1 MFNPLT
7 QEVYTETVESWSA
20 SFFALL
26 SLLPRHPDIQKELAL
41 PTAAAEDG
49 QTGPAAVSG
58 GSGGVGGALGRRGGD
73 AAQPNGGAA
82 AGQQQQQADG
92 AGGAAVREPA
102 GLQAASSGA
111 SGSGGEAAGSG
122 DGGDG
127 SSADKALEIASALRE
142 HMQQQDGSEAQQG
155 QQGGSAAA
163 AGGQAGLEPLAGGR
177 PRSGVASA
185 IYWLT
190 LAALGALA
198 GRAWVLAWVQGVPCD
213 VVWRHAACERS
224 ATACSLVRACLRCC
238 HPPYLPPCCRCCAG
252 CGLASYL
259 WRQPRV
265 RYQLSKLIGSSF
277 SSRRRRG
284 LIPL

>member
-1 MFNPLT
+1 MELGRRQGFLALRGFSCFLSAYSAEACSAKPLCQNERLPCSQRCTSLHHCAQARFEDCFRMFNPLT

-41 PTAAAEDG
+41 PTAAAEGG
-49 QTGPAAVSG
+49 QTGPAAGGG
-58 GSGGVGGALGRRGGD
+58 GSGGTAGTLGRRGGD
-73 AAQPNGGAA
+73 AAQPNDGAA

-102 GLQAASSGA
+102 GVLAASSGA
-111 SGSGGEAAGSG
+111 GGSGGEAAGSG

-142 HMQQQDGSEAQQG
+142 HMQQQDGGEAQQQG

-163 AGGQAGLEPLAGGR
+163 ASGRGGLEPLAGGR

-198 GRAWVLAWVQGVPCD
+198 GRAWVLA
-213 VVWRHAACERS
+213 
-224 ATACSLVRACLRCC
+224 
-238 HPPYLPPCCRCCAG
+238 
-252 CGLASYL
+252 
-259 WRQPRV
+259 
-265 RYQLSKLIGSSF
+265 
-277 SSRRRRG
+277 
-284 LIPL
+284 